1 MIAVLQGITGM
12 ILLQLAFALWNASRL
27 PVLGAQRR
35 RKTAGPAGTKNRK
48 APAESEEDEHRKRMA
63 VSAGA
68 QFRKKTVEPAG
79 AQLTNKPAEAAGAQA
94 PSLSVLIPARDEA
107 ANIAGC
113 LNSVLACS
121 TAGRHIEIIVL
132 DDRSTDGTAE
142 LAATAGGARTQVLAG
157 AGLPEGWAGKCHAC
171 AQLAEAAAG
180 EWLLFLDADI
190 RLQPQALTA
199 ALASA
204 ETQGRGLITGFPR
217 QLTGSWLER
226 LVVPLMVFTIICHLP
241 VPLVRRTRDPRF
253 VAAHGGFML
262 IHRDSYQ
269 RCGGHGGIR
278 DQLVDDMA
286 LARAVKLAGE
296 PVTLADI
303 SGYTEMRMYHNA
315 REVWKGYRKN
325 IYAGLGRKPVLLLGV
340 LLFYA
345 LLYVFPVIAALWAV
359 TTGDTGALLWAA
371 AAIAGGAAV
380 KRTADRAGRQPFWFC
395 LLLPAS
401 IVSLIAIGA
410 ASWRGSVSGQGYEW
424 KGRRYR

>member
-1 MIAVLQGITGM
+1 MIAVLQGIAVI

-27 PVLGAQRR
+27 PVLGAQHREE
-35 RKTAGPAGTKNRK
+35 
-48 APAESEEDEHRKRMA
+48 PAELAEVQHRL
-63 VSAGA
+63 
-68 QFRKKTVEPAG
+68 EPAKS
-79 AQLTNKPAEAAGAQA
+79 AASSFPA
-94 PSLSVLIPARDEA
+94 LSVLIPARDEA

-113 LNSVLACS
+113 LNSVLACG

-142 LAATAGGARTQVLAG
+142 LAAAAGGARTQVLAG

-190 RLQPQALTA
+190 RLQPQALAA

-204 ETQGRGLITGFPR
+204 EKQGSGLITGFPR

-226 LVVPLMVFTIICHLP
+226 LVVPLMVFTIVCHLP

-262 IHRDSYQ
+262 IHRDSYT
-269 RCGGHGGIR
+269 RCGGHSSIR
-278 DQLVDDMA
+278 GELVDDMA

-303 SGYTEMRMYHNA
+303 TRYTEMRMYHNA

-325 IYAGLGRKPVLLLGV
+325 IYAGLGRKPALLLGV

-345 LLYVFPVIAALWAV
+345 LLYVFPVIAAFWAV
-359 TTGDTGALLWAA
+359 ITVDTGALLWAA
-371 AAIAGGAAV
+371 AAMAGGAAV

>member
-1 MIAVLQGITGM
+1 MIALLQGITAM
-12 ILLQLAFALWNASRL
+12 IVLQLLFAVWNASRL
-27 PVLGAQRR
+27 PVLGAQP
-35 RKTAGPAGTKNRK
+35 RKEPAEQEGTQPGKETAGSADARHGETPTASKGTR
-48 APAESEEDEHRKRMA
+48 
-63 VSAGA
+63 G
-68 QFRKKTVEPAG
+68 
-79 AQLTNKPAEAAGAQA
+79 LY
-94 PSLSVLIPARDEA
+94 LSVLIPARDEA
-107 ANIAGC
+107 KNIADC
-113 LNSVLACS
+113 LASVLACG
-121 TAGRHIEIIVL
+121 TAGRQIEIIVL
-132 DDRSTDGTAE
+132 DDRSADGTAE
-142 LAATAGGARTQVLAG
+142 LAAAAGGARTRVLAG
-157 AGLPEGWAGKCHAC
+157 AGLPEGWSGKCHAC
-171 AQLAEAAAG
+171 SQLAEAAGG

-190 RLQPQALTA
+190 RLHPQALDA

-204 ETQGRGLITGFPR
+204 EAQGSGLITGFPR

-226 LVVPLMVFTIICHLP
+226 LAVPLMVFTIVCHLP
-241 VPLVRRTRDPRF
+241 IPLVRCSKDPRF

-262 IHRDSYQ
+262 IHRDSYN
-269 RCGGHGGIR
+269 RCGGHSAIR

-303 SGYTEMRMYHNA
+303 AAYTEMRMYHNA
-315 REVWKGYRKN
+315 AGVWKGYRKN
-325 IYAGLGRKPVLLLGV
+325 IYAGLGRKPALLLGV

-359 TTGDTGALLWAA
+359 ITGDTGALLWAA
-371 AAIAGGAAV
+371 VAIAGGAAV

>member
-1 MIAVLQGITGM
+1 MIALLQGITAM
-12 ILLQLAFALWNASRL
+12 ILLQLAFAVWNASRL
-27 PVLGAQRR
+27 PVLGAQHR
-35 RKTAGPAGTKNRK
+35 
-48 APAESEEDEHRKRMA
+48 EE
-63 VSAGA
+63 
-68 QFRKKTVEPAG
+68 
-79 AQLTNKPAEAAGAQA
+79 PAEAQQRLEAAKSRGTQA
-94 PSLSVLIPARDEA
+94 AALSVLIPARDEA

-132 DDRSTDGTAE
+132 DDRSADDTAA
-142 LAATAGGARTQVLAG
+142 LAAAAGGSRTQVLAG
-157 AGLPEGWAGKCHAC
+157 AALPEGWAGKCHAC
-171 AQLAEAAAG
+171 AQLAEAAGG

-204 ETQGRGLITGFPR
+204 EAQGSGLITGFPR
-217 QLTGSWLER
+217 QQTGSWLER
-226 LVVPLMVFTIICHLP
+226 LAVPLMVFTIVCHLP
-241 VPLVRRTRDPRF
+241 VPLVRRSRDPRF

-262 IHRDSYQ
+262 IHRDSYT
-269 RCGGHGGIR
+269 RCGGHAGIR

-359 TTGDTGALLWAA
+359 TTGDTGALLWAS